1 MDENSVI
8 LKKERILGVK
18 VAVAII
24 ITEISVFLKIIDKEH
39 SKKHINKDA
48 PILKNKKS
56 KKYVPIEI
64 WGIKFAKR
72 VIECIGADNECNSWL
87 NDTKQILIAIQS
99 NVNNADNEP
108 IEIIFFVNI
117 NFLPCFVD
125 RKILMNPCEEDVA
138 ENSGENTP
146 EDSRISTK

>member
-64 WGIKFAKR
+64 
-72 VIECIGADNECNSWL
+72 
-87 NDTKQILIAIQS
+87 
-99 NVNNADNEP
+99 
-108 IEIIFFVNI
+108 
-117 NFLPCFVD
+117 
-125 RKILMNPCEEDVA
+125 
-138 ENSGENTP
+138 
-146 EDSRISTK
+146 